1 MSPED
6 NKVLLRPDEGKVI
19 QVLQERMTFKVMSA
33 DTNGLYTLF
42 ISSAEPGGGSP
53 PHIHHQEDE
62 AFFILEGNYE
72 FLLGDKTLELGP
84 GSFLFA
90 PRGIPHASKN
100 VGTTM
105 SSMVVIASPA
115 GLENCFVEMGQP
127 VTGTSAPATPGG
139 PPDIEK
145 LVAITQ
151 KYGVELLPP
160 PGGSGC

>member
-1 MSPED
+1 MSTED
-6 NKVLLRPDEGKVI
+6 NKFLLRPDEGKVI

-53 PHIHHQEDE
+53 SHIHHQEDE
-62 AFFILEGNYE
+62 AFFIL
-72 FLLGDKTLELGP
+72 LGEKALELGP

-100 VGTTM
+100 EETTR
-105 SSMVVIASPA
+105 SRMVVIVSPA

-127 VTGTSAPATPGG
+127 VTDTSAPATPSG

-151 KYGVELLPP
+151 KYGIELLPP
-160 PGGSGC
+160 SEHAG

>member
-1 MSPED
+1 MSTED
-6 NKVLLRPDEGKVI
+6 NKFLLRPDGGKVI
-19 QVLQERMTFKVMSA
+19 QVFQERMTFKVMSA

-42 ISSAEPGGGSP
+42 VNSAEPGGGSP

-90 PRGIPHASKN
+90 PRGIAHASKN
-100 VGTTM
+100 VGTTTCR
-105 SSMVVIASPA
+105 MVVIVSPA
-115 GLENCFVEMGQP
+115 GLERCFEEMGQP
-127 VTGTSAPATPGG
+127 VPDSSAPATPSG

-145 LVAITQ
+145 LIAITQ
-151 KYGVELLPP
+151 KYGVEMLPP
-160 PGGSGC
+160 PEHAG

>member
-1 MSPED
+1 MSAED
-6 NKVLLRPDEGKVI
+6 NKVLLRPDEGQVI
-19 QVLQERMTFKVMSA
+19 QVFQERMTFKVMSA

-42 ISSAEPGGGSP
+42 VNSAEPGGGSP

-62 AFFILEGNYE
+62 AFFILEGTYE
-72 FLLGDKTLELGP
+72 FLLGEKTLELGP

-100 VGTTM
+100 VGTTRSRM
-105 SSMVVIASPA
+105 LVIVSPA
-115 GLENCFVEMGQP
+115 GLENCFAEMGQP
-127 VTGTSAPATPGG
+127 VTDLSAPPTASG

-151 KYGVELLPP
+151 KYGVEMLPP
-160 PGGSGC
+160 PEHAG